1 MATHFIR
8 GSKGSNS
15 LSEFTVQALD
25 FSDEI
30 LKQGRKQLKGMETA
44 ANAKARAAINHL
56 ILKKEDAS
64 YQADARREALAMEQR
79 WRELANAN
87 VQHNFNVE
95 QKNLKTRHETSSRKL
110 QAMFNI
116 MGATVKTG
124 LAVQELEKRRKE
136 KALKKLD
143 SGPNRLLDSKQ
154 AVAASEAVDKLIEN
168 QHLDKVALSTKLKDG
183 GILSDHQIKSLVGFS
198 TKELKDFKKYSAII
212 LGKNLGNFIDTT
224 GHTIKV
230 NYNGLPTSLEQAVQ
244 RYGQDGNISHLNN
257 VSNQVYDYLKETYG
271 QNISDEDWDENIRP
285 AYNTYLDEKIRSK
298 GPVLDRKAKN
308 EQDAYDAAGVLEMW
322 NGIRKNNGGNAE
334 NPLADIP
341 NNASNFLYK
350 LLVESKPKNIDSKRW
365 EIRQTNHLKNLI
377 RQGLIPAE
385 IIDYAYASK
394 VAFTKTEDGKTTVV
408 NDPADLKGVKFGTWG
423 NRRPEL
429 FQELFEF
436 RNKLDEENDQKLKV
450 QQGILERKQKQSV
463 IDYKTRLSLLNE
475 QGFDL
480 LNDDSY
486 HLREMGIAMQS
497 GNTKLAKFIAGNYL
511 GIEGNASD
519 MNLEMARQSINYYRN
534 KGNLDNLKVI
544 NLTKHL
550 PHADR
555 VKIRN
560 EVKTYITA
568 GDGTVLQ
575 NALTGYRT
583 NLSNV
588 LKGKIG
594 FISPISG
601 ASLFESP
608 SYKAKEKKV
617 LDRFDQLRINF
628 TPTAAIEVNAE
639 IRESGETID
648 ADTKQVRIMQK
659 AAKMSF
665 EALNKEVND
674 PNNKEYEVEMSS
686 DGLRKQFKY
695 SLVGSG
701 GTSTEGEKI
710 YSNDLLNIMAAELK
724 LIPDAFSYP
733 RLPDIISPYELKHAI
748 NTINE
753 GGMFQPTE
761 AMKAISDRFYIDGKK
776 GNYVGLLTKA
786 LEKHQKSGD
795 QMKITLLEDEPGKGL
810 QHPLFRFLEVVN
822 HASTVNLQNVV
833 GPGIPADPDAT
844 EVFTYWVNQGVTPLN
859 PEDAT
864 KEGEVQVT
872 PGFHFSLQNPLIPSY
887 LRSTDA
893 LLKLKELIKTREKLK
908 LPPLTSLQLDYDRME
923 VTP

>member
-1 MATHFIR
+1 MATHFIK

-30 LKQGRKQLKGMETA
+30 LKQGRRQLKGMEIA
-44 ANAKARAAINHL
+44 ANAKAKVAVNHL
-56 ILKKEDAS
+56 QLKKEDAII
-64 YQADARREALAMEQR
+64 QADARRESLAMEQR
-79 WRELANAN
+79 WRELANDN
-87 VQHNFNVE
+87 IQHNFKVE
-95 QKNLKTRHETSSRKL
+95 QKNLKTRQDNSSRKL
-110 QAMFNI
+110 QAIFGI

-143 SGPNRLLDSKQ
+143 SGPNRLLSSKQ
-154 AVAASEAVDKLIEN
+154 AVEASKAVDKLIEN
-168 QHLDKVALSTKLKDG
+168 QKLDKDALQIKLENEK
-183 GILSDHQIKSLVGFS
+183 ILSNHQIKSILGFT
-198 TKELKDFKKYSAII
+198 TKELKNFKQYSTII
-212 LGKNLGNFIDTT
+212 LGKNLGNYLDTN
-224 GHTIKV
+224 GNTIKV
-230 NYNGLPTSLEQAVQ
+230 DYNGLPTSLEQAVQ

-257 VSNQVYDYLKETYG
+257 VSNQVYDYLRETLG
-271 QNISDEDWDENIRP
+271 RNISDENWDEHIRP

-298 GPVLDRKAKN
+298 SPALDRKAKD

-365 EIRQTNHLKNLI
+365 EIRQSNHLKNLI
-377 RQGLIPAE
+377 RQELIPAE
-385 IIDYAYASK
+385 IIDYAYVSK

-429 FQELFEF
+429 FQDLFEF
-436 RNKLDEENDQKLKV
+436 KNKLDEENDQKLKV
-450 QQGILERKQKQSV
+450 QQGILDRKQKQSI
-463 IDYKTRLSLLNE
+463 IDYKSKVSLLSE
-475 QGFDL
+475 QGINL

-519 MNLEMARQSINYYRN
+519 MNIEMARLSIDYYRN

-544 NLTKHL
+544 KLTQHL
-550 PHADR
+550 PHADK

-560 EVKTYITA
+560 EVKAYITA

-575 NALTGYRT
+575 NALAGYRT

-608 SYKAKEKKV
+608 SFKAKEKK
-617 LDRFDQLRINF
+617 LLNRFDQLRINF

-639 IRESGETID
+639 LRESGETID
-648 ADTKQVRIMQK
+648 ADTKQIRIMQR
-659 AAKMSF
+659 ASKMSF
-665 EALNKEVND
+665 DALDKEVND

-695 SLVGSG
+695 SLVGTG
-701 GTSTEGEKI
+701 GPSTEGEKI
-710 YSNDLLNIMAAELK
+710 YSNDMLNSIGEELK
-724 LIPDAFSYP
+724 INPDAFSDP
-733 RLPDIISPYELKHAI
+733 RLPDFISPYSLKHAI

-761 AMKAISDRFYIDGKK
+761 AMKAIADRFYIDGKK

-810 QHPLFRFLEVVN
+810 QHPIFRFLEVVN
-822 HASTVNLQNVV
+822 HASEVNLQTVV

-844 EVFTYWVNQGVTPLN
+844 DVFTYWVNLGVTPLK

-872 PGFHFSLQNPLIPSY
+872 PGFHFSLQNPIIPSY

-893 LLKLKELIKTREKLK
+893 LLKLKEVIKARQKLG
-908 LPPLTSLQLDYDRME
+908 LPALTGLQLDYDRME